1 MSSKDFMIELYR
13 GSDYIIE
20 IPDIILYAVIGM
32 VLLGI
37 YSIVNSNK
45 WRKY

>member
-1 MSSKDFMIELYR
+1 MTNNDFMIELYR

-20 IPDIILYAVIGM
+20 IPDIILYTVIGI

-45 WRKY
+45 

>member
-1 MSSKDFMIELYR
+1 MTSKDFMIELYR

-20 IPDIILYAVIGM
+20 IPDIILYTIIGI

-45 WRKY
+45 

>member
-20 IPDIILYAVIGM
+20 IPDIILYTVISM

-37 YSIVNSNK
+37 YSIISRNK
-45 WRKY
+45 

>member
-1 MSSKDFMIELYR
+1 MIDKDFMIELYR
-13 GSDYIIE
+13 GSDHIIE
-20 IPDIILYAVIGM
+20 IPDIILYTIIGI

-45 WRKY
+45 

>member
-1 MSSKDFMIELYR
+1 MTSKDFMIELYS

-20 IPDIILYAVIGM
+20 IPDIILYAIIGV

-37 YSIVNSNK
+37 YSIISRNK
-45 WRKY
+45 

>member
-1 MSSKDFMIELYR
+1 MTNNDFMIELYR

-20 IPDIILYAVIGM
+20 IPDIILYTIIGI

-45 WRKY
+45 

>member
-1 MSSKDFMIELYR
+1 MTNNDFMIELYR

-20 IPDIILYAVIGM
+20 IPDIILYTIIGV

-37 YSIVNSNK
+37 YSIISRNK
-45 WRKY
+45 

>member
-13 GSDYIIE
+13 GPNYIIE
-20 IPDIILYAVIGM
+20 VPDVVLYTIIGI

-45 WRKY
+45 WKKY

>member
-13 GSDYIIE
+13 GSNYIIE
-20 IPDIILYAVIGM
+20 IPDIILYTIIGI

-45 WRKY
+45 

>member
-1 MSSKDFMIELYR
+1 MVSNDFMIELYR
-13 GSDYIIE
+13 GSNYIIE
-20 IPDIILYAVIGM
+20 IPDVILYTIIGV

-45 WRKY
+45 

>member
-1 MSSKDFMIELYR
+1 MSSKNFMIELYK
-13 GSDYIIE
+13 GPDYIIE
-20 IPDIILYAVIGM
+20 IPDIILYTIVVG

-45 WRKY
+45 

>member
-1 MSSKDFMIELYR
+1 MTNNDFMIELYR

-20 IPDIILYAVIGM
+20 IHDIILYTIIGV

-37 YSIVNSNK
+37 YSIISRNK
-45 WRKY
+45 

>member
-1 MSSKDFMIELYR
+1 MTSNDFMIELYR
-13 GSDYIIE
+13 GADYIIE
-20 IPDIILYAVIGM
+20 NPDIILYTIIGI

-45 WRKY
+45 

>member
-1 MSSKDFMIELYR
+1 MTSKDFMIELYR

-20 IPDIILYAVIGM
+20 IPDIILYAIIGV

-37 YSIVNSNK
+37 YSIISRNK
-45 WRKY
+45 

>member
-13 GSDYIIE
+13 GPNYIIE
-20 IPDIILYAVIGM
+20 VPDIVLYTIIGM

-45 WRKY
+45 

>member
-13 GSDYIIE
+13 GSNYIIE
-20 IPDIILYAVIGM
+20 IPDIILYTVIGI

-45 WRKY
+45 

>member
-20 IPDIILYAVIGM
+20 IPDIILYAVMGII
-32 VLLGI
+32 LLGI
-37 YSIVNSNK
+37 YSIINRNK
-45 WRKY
+45 

>member
-13 GSDYIIE
+13 GHDYIVE
-20 IPDIILYAVIGM
+20 IPDMLLYSIIGM

-45 WRKY
+45 

>member
-20 IPDIILYAVIGM
+20 IPDIILYTVMVII
-32 VLLGI
+32 LLGI
-37 YSIVNSNK
+37 YSIISRNK
-45 WRKY
+45 

>member
-1 MSSKDFMIELYR
+1 MTNNDFMIELYR
-13 GSDYIIE
+13 GSDYIVE
-20 IPDIILYAVIGM
+20 IPDIILYTVIGM

-45 WRKY
+45 

>member
-20 IPDIILYAVIGM
+20 IPDIILYTIIGI

-37 YSIVNSNK
+37 YSIVNSN
-45 WRKY
+45 R

>member
-20 IPDIILYAVIGM
+20 IPDIILYTVISM

-45 WRKY
+45 

>member
-1 MSSKDFMIELYR
+1 MTNNDFMIELYR
-13 GSDYIIE
+13 GSNYIIE
-20 IPDIILYAVIGM
+20 IPDIILYTIIGI

-45 WRKY
+45 

>member
-20 IPDIILYAVIGM
+20 IPDIILYTIIGI

-45 WRKY
+45 

>member
-1 MSSKDFMIELYR
+1 MTSNDFMIELYR

-20 IPDIILYAVIGM
+20 IPDIILYTIIGI

-37 YSIVNSNK
+37 YSIISRNK
-45 WRKY
+45 WGKY

>member
-20 IPDIILYAVIGM
+20 IPDVVLYAVIGM

-45 WRKY
+45 

>member
-20 IPDIILYAVIGM
+20 IPDIVLYAVIGM

-37 YSIVNSNK
+37 YSIVNNNK
-45 WRKY
+45 